1 MFSLPIDSSVSLS
14 KELRT
19 VNPLVRLAAPQ
30 DAPALTRLI
39 NDAFKVE
46 AFFKIGDRTSVDEVR
61 QMMDG
66 GEFLMLEDPAGTIAG
81 CVYVTFQS
89 ERGYFGMLSI
99 EPSRQ
104 GSGLGR
110 HLIRA
115 VETRCRDR
123 GCGHVDIHIVNLRE
137 ELPGY
142 YRRLGYVESG
152 TRPFTDTDRATRP
165 CHFIVMTKA
174 LA

>member
-1 MFSLPIDSSVSLS
+1 MFSLPIGSSVSLS

-19 VNPLVRLAAPQ
+19 VNPLVRPAVPH
-30 DAPALTRLI
+30 DASALTRLI

-61 QMMDG
+61 QMMG
-66 GEFLMLEDPAGTIAG
+66 GGQFLVLEDPAGTIAG

-104 GSGLGR
+104 GQRSWSTS
-110 HLIRA
+110 HP
-115 VETRCRDR
+115 R
-123 GCGHVDIHIVNLRE
+123 G
-137 ELPGY
+137 
-142 YRRLGYVESG
+142 
-152 TRPFTDTDRATRP
+152 
-165 CHFIVMTKA
+165 
-174 LA
+174 